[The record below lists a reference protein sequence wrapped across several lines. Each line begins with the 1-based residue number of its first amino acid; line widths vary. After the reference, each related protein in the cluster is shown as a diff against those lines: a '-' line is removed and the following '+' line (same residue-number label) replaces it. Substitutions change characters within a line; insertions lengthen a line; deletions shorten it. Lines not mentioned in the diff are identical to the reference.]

1 MWTNASIVVAQQI
14 EGYASVFGIVDSQA
28 SKYYLVRRS
37 NTMTPTLT
45 QKGQVTIP
53 KDFRDYLGIAPGDPI
68 AFAIN
73 DNGEVTVMGAQS
85 RLKPLPRP
93 MEATPYRDRI
103 RSVVGVAEP
112 AGMTTDEY
120 MAWLRG

>member
-1 MWTNASIVVAQQI
+1 
-14 EGYASVFGIVDSQA
+14 
-28 SKYYLVRRS
+28 
-37 NTMTPTLT
+37 MTPTLT

-73 DNGEVTVMGAQS
+73 DNGEVTVKGAQS
-85 RLKPLPRP
+85 RLKPLPKP
-93 MEATPYRDRI
+93 PEGLSYREKI
-103 RSVVGVAEP
+103 KSVVGVAEP

-120 MAWLRG
+120 MAWLRS

>member
-1 MWTNASIVVAQQI
+1 
-14 EGYASVFGIVDSQA
+14 
-28 SKYYLVRRS
+28 
-37 NTMTPTLT
+37 MTPTLT

-73 DNGEVTVMGAQS
+73 DNGEVTVKGAKS
-85 RLKPLPRP
+85 RLKPLPTHT
-93 MEATPYRDRI
+93 EETSYRDRI

-112 AGMTTDEY
+112 GGMTTDEY